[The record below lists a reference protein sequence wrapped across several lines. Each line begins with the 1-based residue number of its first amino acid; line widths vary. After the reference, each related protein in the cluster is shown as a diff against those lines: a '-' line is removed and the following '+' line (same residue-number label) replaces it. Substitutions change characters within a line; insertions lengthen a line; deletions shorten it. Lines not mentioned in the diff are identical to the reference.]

1 MDNLITVNSDTKK
14 YGLVL
19 SGGGSKGI
27 AHAGVLQYLQEQNIK
42 PICIAGSSA
51 GAIVG
56 AMYAFGKKP
65 EEILEFFKSI
75 YFFHWKHFTFKK
87 AGIVDSD
94 SFKHYFQ
101 EIFGDS
107 TLGDL
112 EIPIHITATDMVK
125 GKLKIFNPETKIVD
139 AILAST
145 AVPGMISPYVIEDKL
160 YSDGGILNHFPAD
173 LLLGKCESIIGVY
186 VSPLQNMEAKNLNS
200 IKSVTYRAL
209 ELLTANSSFQKFNY
223 CDVIIEPKELASFST
238 FETNKSKMDMIY
250 KIGYDEAK
258 KCFENLEP

>member
-1 MDNLITVNSDTKK
+1 MKSNIKTK
-14 YGLVL
+14 GLVL

-27 AHAGVLQYLQEQNIK
+27 AHAGVLQYLHENNIK
-42 PICIAGSSA
+42 LTCIAGSSA

-94 SFKHYFQ
+94 SFKHYFE
-101 EIFGDS
+101 EIFS
-107 TLGDL
+107 KTTLGEL
-112 EIPIHITATDMVK
+112 EIPMYITATDMVK
-125 GKLKIFNPETKIVD
+125 GKLKIFSPETKIVD

-145 AVPGMISPYVIEDKL
+145 AVPGMISPYILNGEL

-173 LLLGKCESIIGVY
+173 LLVGKCESIIGVY
-186 VSPLQNMEAKNLNS
+186 VSPLQNIEARSLNS

-223 CDVIIEPKELASFST
+223 CDVIIEPKELADFST
-238 FETNKSKMDMIY
+238 FETNKLKMDLIY
-250 KIGYDEAK
+250 KIGYKEAK
-258 KCFENLEP
+258 KSFENLVT